1 MKLDE
6 SVRVAIVVGLWTAAA
21 LLMFFV
27 ILVFIKETV
36 SGTQIRMLI
45 VATIMA
51 ITAKYFMK
59 EEK

>member
-6 SVRVAIVVGLWTAAA
+6 NVRELIVICLWVIVI

-27 ILVFIKETV
+27 LLIFIKETV

-51 ITAKYFMK
+51 IIAKYFMK